1 MPTLRYQLLDVFTNQ
16 RFGGNQL
23 AVFLDARDIPAD
35 LMQTL
40 ARELNLAETVY
51 VLPPDDHA
59 NHFRLRIFTPATEMM
74 MAGHPT
80 VGAVYA
86 LAKAGMIPVEGTQTA
101 LRLEEKVGLI
111 PVTVEFQDSVPTFI
125 EMQQPLPTFGEV
137 FPDRALAAELLSL
150 EPDDLVEGLPVQ
162 AVSCGVPFL
171 FFPVATLDAMRR
183 IRLRLDLW
191 ERHLKSAP
199 APHVFAFSRETV
211 TPGAF
216 VHSRMFAPAL
226 GIPEDPATG
235 AASGPLGCYL
245 ARYELAGGEQ
255 TQFISEQGLEMGR
268 PSFIHIRI
276 ERTEGQISRVAIAG
290 EAVLVGEGA
299 FHLD

>member
-1 MPTLRYQLLDVFTNQ
+1 MPTLRYQLLDVFTD
-16 RFGGNQL
+16 RPFGGNQL
-23 AVFLDARDIPAD
+23 AVFLDARDVPPN

-40 ARELNLAETVY
+40 ARELNLSETVY
-51 VLPPDDHA
+51 VLPPEDSA
-59 NHFRLRIFTPATEMM
+59 NHFRLRIFTPGTELM

-80 VGAVYA
+80 VGAAYA
-86 LAKAGMIPVEGTQTA
+86 LAKAGMIPVEGPQTA

-111 PVTVEFQDSVPTFI
+111 PVTVQFEDGAPTFI
-125 EMQQPLPTFGEV
+125 EMQQPLPTFGDS
-137 FPDRALAAELLSL
+137 FPDRTLAAELLSL
-150 EPDDLVEGLPVQ
+150 APDDLVESLPVQ

-183 IRLRLDLW
+183 VKLRLDLW
-191 ERHLKSAP
+191 ERHLKETA
-199 APHVFAFSRETV
+199 APHIFAFTRETV

-216 VHSRMFAPAL
+216 VHSRMFAPAM

-255 TQFISEQGLEMGR
+255 TQFISEQGIEMGR

-276 ERTEGQISRVAIAG
+276 ERQEETITRVAIAG

-299 FHLD
+299 FHLP